1 MRKKWASSYRKA
13 SIWVMDSQQSA
24 SIAET
29 IGKKLSFSYDEAF
42 EFAMLF
48 LPVFGLEHEYVLVS
62 LCLWPHTV
70 DSRSYKEAAE
80 IFHWTEMFL
89 PLY

>member
-1 MRKKWASSYRKA
+1 
-13 SIWVMDSQQSA
+13 MDSQQSA

-62 LCLWPHTV
+62 LCL
-70 DSRSYKEAAE
+70 
-80 IFHWTEMFL
+80 
-89 PLY
+89 